1 MQFKFDADAKV
12 TEHKPV
18 RWDAEKGI
26 WVEHDY
32 PVLCIPPAPVDPAK
46 RVDDER
52 D

>member
-12 TEHKPV
+12 TEPKV
-18 RWDAEKGI
+18 VSWDAEKGI

-32 PVLCIPPAPVDPAK
+32 PVLGVLPAAIDPAEG
-46 RVDDER
+46 VDGER